1 MTVMTRV
8 RRASALSTA
17 LASML
22 LLVPASAPATPTV
35 AYKARFLPIPG
46 LPGTGDRLGSAAMF
60 EGEAK
65 LSGTE
70 YGGSPSP
77 ITGLRYFAPAG
88 TILRTSGF
96 ATCAPSVIEQQG
108 PTACPKRS
116 IAGPTTSI
124 VGAVSFGGERV
135 PETASL
141 QTFFAPGGGVTAFV
155 DGTTPTVVEV
165 LVSAHLVGTAP
176 PFGPEFT
183 GEVPL
188 IETVP
193 GGLDASF
200 VEGTVAVGTAY
211 RRGRRTISYITMPK
225 TCPDGGWPTKGEA
238 TFLDGGT
245 VQVTYRV
252 PCPHG

>member
-1 MTVMTRV
+1 MTAVTLV
-8 RRASALSTA
+8 RRLSALLTA
-17 LASML
+17 LVCTL
-22 LLVPASAPATPTV
+22 LLMPASAPATPT
-35 AYKARFLPIPG
+35 ATYKAKFAPIPG

-77 ITGLRYFAPAG
+77 ITALRFFAPAG
-88 TILRTSGF
+88 TIFSTNGF
-96 ATCAPSVIEQQG
+96 GTCAPSVIEQQG

-116 IAGPTTSI
+116 IAGPKTSI
-124 VGAVSFGGERV
+124 VGVVSFGGERV
-135 PETASL
+135 PETASV
-141 QTFFAPGGGVTAFV
+141 QTFFAPGGGLTAFV

-165 LVSAHLVGTAP
+165 LVSARLVGTAP

-183 GEVPL
+183 GDVPL

-200 VEGTVAVGTAY
+200 VEGTLAAGAAY
-211 RRGRRTISYITMPK
+211 RRGKRTISYITVPK

-245 VQVTYRV
+245 VQTTYRV
-252 PCPHG
+252 PCPHS